1 MFGAA
6 MRPCALLLL
15 CLSVLACGGLDR
27 DVDGLATVKQGVY
40 GQLLTGCDTP
50 NCTPT
55 YLPPR
60 PVGLFTVA
68 PLRDGGVF
76 PAPLAQ
82 TTSKDRGFYEFTAD
96 AGSYYLAVGQNDA
109 ATGVSW
115 FASAAIRVPVGVTR
129 IDWQSGPGGGTFT
142 TVK

>member
-1 MFGAA
+1 
-6 MRPCALLLL
+6 MRLHALPLF
-15 CLSVLACGGLDR
+15 CLTALACGGLDKEI
-27 DVDGLATVKQGVY
+27 DGLATVKQGLY

-50 NCTPT
+50 SCTPT

-60 PVGLFTVA
+60 PVGLFGVA
-68 PLRDGGVF
+68 PVRDGGVY

-82 TTSKDRGFYEFTAD
+82 TTSRDKGFYELAAD
-96 AGSYYLAVGQNDA
+96 AGTYYLAIGQSEA

-115 FASAAIRVPVGVTR
+115 FASSSVRVPVGVTR
-129 IDWQSGPGGGTFT
+129 IDWESGPGGGRFT